1 MGLILNPPLPKITL
15 QILMSL
21 SLLCINSCSTS
32 QQTNTDRSLK
42 FSVQAGA
49 NKGGITENTDM
60 TVVPGAETTV
70 DAFSGATNYGI
81 NTGIHITK
89 PLKYNKVESGL
100 DYMYNS
106 QTFTYTDAVNNY
118 SGVRELKV
126 SQIMLPLTYN
136 FVLFRKIFPNADIQ
150 LKLGYTGQLN
160 FVSVSSTGILPDY
173 TIKPW
178 SNGATLGISAFPI
191 QFKNESK
198 LGVYFDGYRGTM
210 VYKDYYNQDSFEMP
224 GSSFIRFGLK
234 YQLK

>member
-1 MGLILNPPLPKITL
+1 MKKITF

-21 SLLCINSCSTS
+21 SLIVINSCSTS
-32 QQTNTDRSLK
+32 QQTNADRSLK

-49 NKGGITENTDM
+49 NMGGITENTDM

-70 DAFSGATNYGI
+70 DAFSGATNFGI
-81 NTGIHITK
+81 NTGIHIIK

-118 SGVRELKV
+118 SGVRDLKV

-160 FVSVSSTGILPDY
+160 FVSESSTGNLPDY
-173 TIKPW
+173 SVKPF
-178 SNGATLGISAFPI
+178 SNGATLGISAFPY
-191 QFKNESK
+191 QFRNGCK
-198 LGVYFDGYRGTM
+198 LGFYIDVYRGTQ
-210 VYKDYYNQDSFEMP
+210 VYEDFYNQKSFEMP
-224 GSSFIRFGLK
+224 GSSFMKFGVK
-234 YQLK
+234 YLFK